1 MSQSFS
7 SKKIAILGRPKYTT
21 NYERF
26 LREHS
31 FEPVVT
37 LNPGEVTG
45 CDGLI
50 LPGGG
55 DITPAFF
62 GQKNK
67 GSRNIDTELDIL
79 QFHALELC
87 LLNKLPV
94 LGICKGMQL
103 INVAFGG
110 TIVQN
115 MVNSSHHQAQ
125 DGDLYHNTHIS
136 PGSFLHSLYGE
147 TALVNSC
154 HHQCIAL
161 LGKEL
166 SIIQKN
172 CEDDCPEAIC
182 HTSLPILGV
191 QWHPER
197 LDSLITALKG
207 DFILSW
213 FEDDASIF
221 R

>member
-1 MSQSFS
+1 MSYPFPK
-7 SKKIAILGRPKYTT
+7 KKIAILGRPKFTT

-26 LREHS
+26 LSENS
-31 FEPVVT
+31 FDPVVT
-37 LNPGEVTG
+37 LNPGEVTS

-67 GSRNIDTELDIL
+67 GSHSIDTELDIL

-87 LLNKLPV
+87 LHNNLPV

-110 TIVQN
+110 TIVQD
-115 MVNSSHHQAQ
+115 MENSALHQTP
-125 DGDLYHNTHIS
+125 DRDLYHDTDIV
-136 PGSFLHSLYGE
+136 PCSFLYSLYGK
-147 TALVNSC
+147 TAKVNSC
-154 HHQCIAL
+154 HHQCIAR
-161 LGKEL
+161 LGKGL
-166 SIIQKN
+166 HILQKA
-172 CEDDCPEAIC
+172 CDDDCPEAIC
-182 HTSLPILGV
+182 HESLPVLGV

-197 LDSLITALKG
+197 LDIRQTKLSGAL
-207 DFILSW
+207 ILSW
-213 FEDDASIF
+213 FSIYAPSAL
-221 R
+221 